1 MNEKD
6 RIDFLRQEINKHN
19 HAYYVLD
26 TPIISDFDFD
36 KLLYELIELEK
47 KHPDL
52 HDINSPTQRVG
63 GAVLDHFQTVLHKFP
78 MLSLDNSYSI
88 NDLKDFDTRI
98 KKIIDI
104 EFDYVCELK
113 YDGVSISLTYE
124 NGKLILATT
133 RGDGVQGDNVTEN
146 IKTIKSI
153 PLELKGDYPD
163 IFEIRGEVFISKSKF
178 KTFKEKTAQQR
189 IDKGLEPFANAR
201 NLASGSLKLLN
212 TKEVSERPLDCFL
225 YSLLGDKLPSKNH
238 FYNLMK
244 AKEWG
249 FKVPSYIEKCKSIND
264 VSEFVKKWEDKR
276 SALPFEIDG
285 IVIKINDIDLQE
297 EIGYKAKSPRWAIA
311 YKFQAEKA
319 ITKLNNVT
327 YQVGRTGAITPVA
340 TLEPVSLA
348 GTIVKRASLHNSDQ
362 IEKLGVFVGATV
374 VIEKGGDIIPKVVSV
389 QDEEKNLFSQQI
401 DYISNCPSC
410 DQKLVRNEGDAKHY
424 CLNYLHCF
432 PQIKARFS
440 HFVSRKAMNID
451 GLGSETIELLIKN
464 DLINNFDD
472 LYYLKRDKLLLLGKN
487 VEKSTVNLLNA
498 IEKSKTVPFERVL
511 FALGIRYVG
520 ETVAK
525 VLANHFSSIDDIISC
540 DDLTQVDEIG
550 DKIAKSVKD
559 YFCESRNIKLI
570 NNLKNIGLNFNS
582 KNKDLKSKKLD
593 GMKIV
598 ISGVFNLSRSEL
610 KNIIEQHSGKYV
622 SSISKNTTFILAGE
636 NMGPSKKEKA
646 NSLNVKLMSEK
657 EFLELLS

>member
-104 EFDYVCELK
+104 GFDYVCELK

-249 FKVPSYIEKCKSIND
+249 FKVPSYVEKCKSIND

-525 VLANHFSSIDDIISC
+525 VLANHFSSIDDIILC

-550 DKIAKSVKD
+550 DKIAKSVED
-559 YFCESRNIKLI
+559 YFCDSRNIKLI

>member
-1 MNEKD
+1 MNEKE

-249 FKVPSYIEKCKSIND
+249 FKVPSYVEKCKSIND

-285 IVIKINDIDLQE
+285 IVVKINDIDLQE

-340 TLEPVSLA
+340 ALEPVSLA

-424 CLNYLHCF
+424 CLNYLYCF

>member
-1 MNEKD
+1 MNEKE

-285 IVIKINDIDLQE
+285 IVVKINDIDLQE

-340 TLEPVSLA
+340 ALEPVSLA

>member
-249 FKVPSYIEKCKSIND
+249 FKVPSYVEKCKSIND

-389 QDEEKNLFSQQI
+389 HDEEKNLFSQQI